1 MKTRLKRYTGSLI
14 DFLLF
19 ILFFYLFTLFFSN
32 VIVPNNPTYQANSE
46 KMNEI
51 MLSSGLFEENS
62 KGDIVDIDDN
72 YDEVLTKFYKTYP
85 YVDANK
91 DHFSSYED
99 AKRKSG
105 LFHEVSDGV
114 FVVNE
119 DASELDL
126 GIFYTSQLY
135 NAKVSLFNYSDYKN
149 YYDYNNNLIYWGSIG
164 CIVLSSAIFYLILPL
179 FLFLWHK
186 YREFEI
192 EFETCKL
199 PVIDD
204 FYINGGFLFKET
216 VCCDSHQRFECKVSE
231 WMMSGVLCL
240 CNIFSSSCPFQSRL
254 FFWTKARR
262 ETLMKAIFCL

>member
-62 KGDIVDIDDN
+62 KGDIVDVDDN
-72 YDEVLTKFYKTYP
+72 YDEVLTEFYKTYP

-179 FLFLWHK
+179 CLKGKSIGRLIFRMELLSQDDKPASIMQRIVRYIAFLMIVVLMSLWLYFIPLGINLIIYFIDK
-186 YREFEI
+186 KNRGIPDLLAVTYVKEREDW
-192 EFETCKL
+192 L
-199 PVIDD
+199 W
-204 FYINGGFLFKET
+204 KE
-216 VCCDSHQRFECKVSE
+216 KK
-231 WMMSGVLCL
+231 M
-240 CNIFSSSCPFQSRL
+240 I
-254 FFWTKARR
+254 
-262 ETLMKAIFCL
+262 

>member
-179 FLFLWHK
+179 CLKGKSIGRLIFRMELLSQDDKPASIMQRIIRYIAFLMIVVLMSLWLYFIPLGINLIIYFIDK
-186 YREFEI
+186 KNRGIPDLLAVTYVKEREDW
-192 EFETCKL
+192 L
-199 PVIDD
+199 W
-204 FYINGGFLFKET
+204 KE
-216 VCCDSHQRFECKVSE
+216 KK
-231 WMMSGVLCL
+231 M
-240 CNIFSSSCPFQSRL
+240 I
-254 FFWTKARR
+254 
-262 ETLMKAIFCL
+262 

>member
-72 YDEVLTKFYKTYP
+72 YDEVLTEFYKTYP

-119 DASELDL
+119 DVSELDL

-179 FLFLWHK
+179 CLKGKSIGRLIFKMELLSQDDKPASIMQRIIRYIAFLMIVVLMSLWLYFIPLGINLIIYFIDK
-186 YREFEI
+186 KNRGIPDLLAVTYVKEREDWLWKKKKMI
-192 EFETCKL
+192 
-199 PVIDD
+199 
-204 FYINGGFLFKET
+204 
-216 VCCDSHQRFECKVSE
+216 
-231 WMMSGVLCL
+231 
-240 CNIFSSSCPFQSRL
+240 
-254 FFWTKARR
+254 
-262 ETLMKAIFCL
+262 

>member
-179 FLFLWHK
+179 CLKGKSIGRLIFRMELLSQDDKPASIMQRIVRYIAFLMIVVLMSLWLYFIPLGINLIIYFIDK
-186 YREFEI
+186 KNRGIPDLLAVTYVKEREDW
-192 EFETCKL
+192 L
-199 PVIDD
+199 W
-204 FYINGGFLFKET
+204 KE
-216 VCCDSHQRFECKVSE
+216 KK
-231 WMMSGVLCL
+231 M
-240 CNIFSSSCPFQSRL
+240 I
-254 FFWTKARR
+254 
-262 ETLMKAIFCL
+262 

>member
-179 FLFLWHK
+179 CLKGKSIGRLIFRMELLSQDDKPASIMQRIVRYIAFLMIVVLMSLWLYFIPLGINLIIYFIDK
-186 YREFEI
+186 KNRGIPDLLAVTYVKERE
-192 EFETCKL
+192 
-199 PVIDD
+199 D
-204 FYINGGFLFKET
+204 
-216 VCCDSHQRFECKVSE
+216 
-231 WMMSGVLCL
+231 
-240 CNIFSSSCPFQSRL
+240 
-254 FFWTKARR
+254 
-262 ETLMKAIFCL
+262 

>member
-1 MKTRLKRYTGSLI
+1 MKTRLKRYAGSLI

-72 YDEVLTKFYKTYP
+72 YDEVLTEFYKTYP

-91 DHFSSYED
+91 DHFLSYED

-149 YYDYNNNLIYWGSIG
+149 YYDYNDNLIYWGSIG

-179 FLFLWHK
+179 CLKGKSIGRLIFRMELLSQDDKPASIMQRIIRYIAFLMIVVLMSLWLYFIPLGINLIIYFIDK
-186 YREFEI
+186 KNRGIPDLLAVTYVKEREDW
-192 EFETCKL
+192 L
-199 PVIDD
+199 W
-204 FYINGGFLFKET
+204 KE
-216 VCCDSHQRFECKVSE
+216 KK
-231 WMMSGVLCL
+231 M
-240 CNIFSSSCPFQSRL
+240 I
-254 FFWTKARR
+254 
-262 ETLMKAIFCL
+262 

>member
-72 YDEVLTKFYKTYP
+72 YDEVLTEFYKTYP

-91 DHFSSYED
+91 DHFSSYAD

-179 FLFLWHK
+179 CLKGKSIGRLIFRMELLSQDDKPASIMQRIIRYIAFLMIVVLMSLWLYFIPLGINLIIYFIDK
-186 YREFEI
+186 KNRGIPDLLAVTYVKEREDW
-192 EFETCKL
+192 L
-199 PVIDD
+199 W
-204 FYINGGFLFKET
+204 KE
-216 VCCDSHQRFECKVSE
+216 KK
-231 WMMSGVLCL
+231 M
-240 CNIFSSSCPFQSRL
+240 I
-254 FFWTKARR
+254 
-262 ETLMKAIFCL
+262 

>member
-72 YDEVLTKFYKTYP
+72 YDEVLTEFYKTYP

-179 FLFLWHK
+179 CLKGKSIGRLIFRMELLSQDDKPASIMQRIIRYIAFLMIVVLMSLWLYFIPLGINLIIYFIDK
-186 YREFEI
+186 KNRGIPDLLAVTYVKERE
-192 EFETCKL
+192 
-199 PVIDD
+199 D
-204 FYINGGFLFKET
+204 
-216 VCCDSHQRFECKVSE
+216 
-231 WMMSGVLCL
+231 
-240 CNIFSSSCPFQSRL
+240 
-254 FFWTKARR
+254 
-262 ETLMKAIFCL
+262 

>member
-72 YDEVLTKFYKTYP
+72 YDEVLTEFYKTYP

-179 FLFLWHK
+179 CLKGKSIGRLIFKMELLSQDDKPASIMQRIIRYIAFLMIVVLMSLWL
-186 YREFEI
+186 YFI
-192 EFETCKL
+192 PLGINLIIYF
-199 PVIDD
+199 IDKKNRGIPD
-204 FYINGGFLFKET
+204 LLAVTYVKERG
-216 VCCDSHQRFECKVSE
+216 DWLWKEKK
-231 WMMSGVLCL
+231 M
-240 CNIFSSSCPFQSRL
+240 I
-254 FFWTKARR
+254 
-262 ETLMKAIFCL
+262 

>member
-179 FLFLWHK
+179 CLKGKSIGRLIFRMELLSQDDKPASIMQRIIRYIAFLMIVVLMSLWLYFIPLGINLIIYFIDK
-186 YREFEI
+186 KNRGIPDLLAVTYVKERE
-192 EFETCKL
+192 
-199 PVIDD
+199 D
-204 FYINGGFLFKET
+204 
-216 VCCDSHQRFECKVSE
+216 
-231 WMMSGVLCL
+231 
-240 CNIFSSSCPFQSRL
+240 
-254 FFWTKARR
+254 
-262 ETLMKAIFCL
+262 

>member
-179 FLFLWHK
+179 CLKGKSIGRLIFKMELLSQDDKPASIMQRIVRYIAFLMIVVLMSLWLYFIPLGINLIIYFIDK
-186 YREFEI
+186 KNRGIPDLLAVTYVKERE
-192 EFETCKL
+192 
-199 PVIDD
+199 D
-204 FYINGGFLFKET
+204 
-216 VCCDSHQRFECKVSE
+216 
-231 WMMSGVLCL
+231 
-240 CNIFSSSCPFQSRL
+240 
-254 FFWTKARR
+254 
-262 ETLMKAIFCL
+262 

>member
-32 VIVPNNPTYQANSE
+32 VIVPNNPTYQANSD

-72 YDEVLTKFYKTYP
+72 YDEVLTEFYKTYP

-179 FLFLWHK
+179 CLKGKSIGRLIFKMELLSQDDKPASIMQRIVRYIAFLMIVVLMSLWLYFIPLGINLIIYFIDK
-186 YREFEI
+186 KNRGIPDLLAVTYVKEREDW
-192 EFETCKL
+192 L
-199 PVIDD
+199 W
-204 FYINGGFLFKET
+204 KE
-216 VCCDSHQRFECKVSE
+216 KK
-231 WMMSGVLCL
+231 M
-240 CNIFSSSCPFQSRL
+240 I
-254 FFWTKARR
+254 
-262 ETLMKAIFCL
+262 

>member
-1 MKTRLKRYTGSLI
+1 
-14 DFLLF
+14 
-19 ILFFYLFTLFFSN
+19 
-32 VIVPNNPTYQANSE
+32 
-46 KMNEI
+46 MNEI

-72 YDEVLTKFYKTYP
+72 YDEVLTEFYKTYP

-119 DASELDL
+119 DVSELDL
-126 GIFYTSQLY
+126 GIFYSSQLY

-179 FLFLWHK
+179 CLKGKSIGRLIFKMELLSQDDKPASIIQRIVRYIAFLMIVVLMSFDCCFYCSTFVFL
-186 YREFEI
+186 
-192 EFETCKL
+192 L
-199 PVIDD
+199 PSGRLE
-204 FYINGGFLFKET
+204 GGFFFA
-216 VCCDSHQRFECKVSE
+216 VFI
-231 WMMSGVLCL
+231 VLHL
-240 CNIFSSSCPFQSRL
+240 SFPSPRGGRERAFWHHSSTSISL
-254 FFWTKARR
+254 S
-262 ETLMKAIFCL
+262 L

>member
-91 DHFSSYED
+91 DHFSSYTD

-114 FVVNE
+114 FVVSE

-179 FLFLWHK
+179 CLKGKSIGRLIFKIELLSQDDKPASIMQRIVRYIAFLMIVVLMSLWLYFIPLGINLIIYFIDK
-186 YREFEI
+186 KNRGIPDLLAVTYVKERE
-192 EFETCKL
+192 
-199 PVIDD
+199 D
-204 FYINGGFLFKET
+204 
-216 VCCDSHQRFECKVSE
+216 
-231 WMMSGVLCL
+231 
-240 CNIFSSSCPFQSRL
+240 
-254 FFWTKARR
+254 
-262 ETLMKAIFCL
+262 

>member
-179 FLFLWHK
+179 CLKGKSIGRLIFKMELLSQDDKPSSIMQRIVRYIAFLMIVVLMSLWLYFIPLGINLIIYFIDK
-186 YREFEI
+186 KNRGIPDLLAVTYVKEREDW
-192 EFETCKL
+192 L
-199 PVIDD
+199 W
-204 FYINGGFLFKET
+204 KE
-216 VCCDSHQRFECKVSE
+216 KK
-231 WMMSGVLCL
+231 M
-240 CNIFSSSCPFQSRL
+240 I
-254 FFWTKARR
+254 
-262 ETLMKAIFCL
+262 

>member
-72 YDEVLTKFYKTYP
+72 YDEVLTEFYKTYP

-179 FLFLWHK
+179 CLKGKSIGRLIFRMELLSQDDKPASIMQRIIRYIAFLMIVVLMSLWLYFIPLGINLIIYFIDK
-186 YREFEI
+186 KNRGIPDLLAVTYVKEREDW
-192 EFETCKL
+192 L
-199 PVIDD
+199 W
-204 FYINGGFLFKET
+204 KE
-216 VCCDSHQRFECKVSE
+216 KK
-231 WMMSGVLCL
+231 M
-240 CNIFSSSCPFQSRL
+240 I
-254 FFWTKARR
+254 
-262 ETLMKAIFCL
+262 

>member
-179 FLFLWHK
+179 CLKGKSIGRLIFKMELLSQDDKPASIMQRIIRYIAFLMIVVLMSLWLYFIPLGINLIIYFIDK
-186 YREFEI
+186 KNRGIPDLLAVTYVKERE
-192 EFETCKL
+192 
-199 PVIDD
+199 D
-204 FYINGGFLFKET
+204 
-216 VCCDSHQRFECKVSE
+216 
-231 WMMSGVLCL
+231 
-240 CNIFSSSCPFQSRL
+240 
-254 FFWTKARR
+254 
-262 ETLMKAIFCL
+262 

>member
-72 YDEVLTKFYKTYP
+72 YDEVLTEFYKTYP

-179 FLFLWHK
+179 CLKGKSIGRLIFRMELLSQDDKPASIIQRIVRYIAFLMIVVLMSLWLYFIPLGINLIVYFIDK
-186 YREFEI
+186 KNRGIPDLLAVTYVKEREDW
-192 EFETCKL
+192 L
-199 PVIDD
+199 W
-204 FYINGGFLFKET
+204 KE
-216 VCCDSHQRFECKVSE
+216 KK
-231 WMMSGVLCL
+231 M
-240 CNIFSSSCPFQSRL
+240 I
-254 FFWTKARR
+254 
-262 ETLMKAIFCL
+262 

>member
-72 YDEVLTKFYKTYP
+72 YDEVLTEFYKTYP
-85 YVDANK
+85 YVDASK

-179 FLFLWHK
+179 CLKGKSIGRLIFKMELLSQDDKPASIMQRIIRYIAFLMIVVLMSLWLYFIPLGINLIIYFIDK
-186 YREFEI
+186 KNRGIPDLLAVTYVKEREDW
-192 EFETCKL
+192 L
-199 PVIDD
+199 W
-204 FYINGGFLFKET
+204 KE
-216 VCCDSHQRFECKVSE
+216 KK
-231 WMMSGVLCL
+231 M
-240 CNIFSSSCPFQSRL
+240 I
-254 FFWTKARR
+254 
-262 ETLMKAIFCL
+262 